1 VLLNYLIA
9 MTALLGMLLLWVS
22 VQAMAR
28 RFAERHP
35 HLGPL
40 REEGAG
46 CGSGSCSC
54 GTSCSS
60 PETSD
65 APDARQG
72 GSSAPRPT
80 LYTIQEPQ

>member
-1 VLLNYLIA
+1 MLLNYLIA
-9 MTALLGMLLLWVS
+9 LTALMGMLLMWVS

-28 RFAERHP
+28 RFALRHP

-54 GTSCSS
+54 GTTCST
-60 PETSD
+60 PEASN
-65 APDARQG
+65 APDTSQSGTPSPRQ
-72 GSSAPRPT
+72 T

>member
-1 VLLNYLIA
+1 MLLNYLIA
-9 MTALLGMLLLWVS
+9 LTALMGMLLMWVS

-28 RFAERHP
+28 RFALRHP

-54 GTSCSS
+54 GTSCSPPDDS
-60 PETSD
+60 
-65 APDARQG
+65 AVPDARQG
-72 GSSAPRPT
+72 DASLPRST
-80 LYTIQEPQ
+80 LYTIHEPS